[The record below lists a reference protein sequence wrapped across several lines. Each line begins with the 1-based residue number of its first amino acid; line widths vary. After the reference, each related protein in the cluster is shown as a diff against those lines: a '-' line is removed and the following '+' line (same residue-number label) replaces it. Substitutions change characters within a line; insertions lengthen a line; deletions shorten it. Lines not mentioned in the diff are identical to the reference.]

1 MDNLTHSFVG
11 LAAAK
16 AGLERASPYAT
27 FICVAAANLP
37 DIDIVTLAGGP
48 RAYLA
53 NHRGITHSLVGALA
67 LGLALP
73 ALFVACE
80 RLLARLRGS
89 EPRARLKGLLLC
101 SLVLTASH
109 PLLDWTNSYG
119 LRPFL
124 PWDGRWV
131 YGDILFIIDPWI
143 WLVLGGACF
152 LLTSKTRPRAAAW
165 AVLACVLSLL
175 FVLFRRGSGAGP
187 HAAAYAVWFGGVAV
201 FFALHR
207 SGLSRLR
214 GERVAVSA
222 LALVA
227 LYCGALALFHHA
239 ALEDSRA
246 TAQTL
251 AVRGGERVMR
261 VAATPALADP
271 LGWRCLA
278 ETDRATLRFD
288 LTLGEKSTAENPRG
302 LLRVE
307 KPEGAERVLVERAS
321 ADERARVLLGFAR
334 FPVAR
339 VLPAQG
345 GAALVQF
352 ADLRFTEPGE
362 RARVGGFALDVPV
375 TPGQ

>member
-1 MDNLTHSFVG
+1 VDNLTHSLVG

-27 FICVAAANLP
+27 VVCVAASNLP

-48 RAYLA
+48 AAYLA
-53 NHRGITHSLVGALA
+53 NHRGITHSLVGAFA

-80 RLLARLRGS
+80 RLLARLRGQK
-89 EPRARLKGLLLC
+89 PRARFRRLLAC
-101 SLVLTASH
+101 SLVLVASH

-131 YGDILFIIDPWI
+131 YGDLLFIVDPWV

-152 LLTSKTRPRAAAW
+152 LLTAKTWPRALAW
-165 AVLACVLSLL
+165 AALAVVLSLL
-175 FVLFRRGSGAGP
+175 FVSFLRRTGTGLP
-187 HAAAYAVWFGGVAV
+187 VAAYAVWFGGLAA
-201 FFALHR
+201 FFLLRR
-207 SGLSRLR
+207 SGLAKRR
-214 GERVAVSA
+214 GRWVAAGA

-227 LYCGALALFHHA
+227 LYCGALALLHHG

-246 TAQTL
+246 AAEGL
-251 AVRGGERVMR
+251 AGRQGEHVLR

-271 LGWRCLA
+271 LAWRCFA

-288 LTLGEKSTAENPRG
+288 LSLGEQAPAENPRG

-307 KPEGAERVLVERAS
+307 KPEGAARELVERAA

-339 VLPAQG
+339 VLPSQG
-345 GAALVQF
+345 GASVVQF
-352 ADLRFTEPGE
+352 ADLRFTEPGA

-375 TPGQ
+375 MTGK

>member
-1 MDNLTHSFVG
+1 MDNLTHSLVG

-27 FICVAAANLP
+27 LVCVLAANLP
-37 DIDIVTLAGGP
+37 DVDIVTLAGGP

-67 LGLALP
+67 LALALP
-73 ALFVACE
+73 VLFFACE
-80 RLLARLRGS
+80 RLLARLRGR
-89 EPRARLKGLLLC
+89 EPRARFKGLLVC
-101 SLVLTASH
+101 SLILVASH

-131 YGDILFIIDPWI
+131 YGDLLYIVDPWI
-143 WLVLGGACF
+143 WLALGGACF
-152 LLTSKTRPRAAAW
+152 LLTAKTRPRAAVW
-165 AVLACVLSLL
+165 AVLACALSLL
-175 FVLFRRGSGAGP
+175 FVSFRRGSGAGP
-187 HAAAYAVWFGGVAV
+187 HVAAYAVWFGGLAL
-201 FFALHR
+201 FFALHL
-207 SGLSRLR
+207 SGLAERG
-214 GERVAVSA
+214 GERVAAAA

-246 TAQTL
+246 TAQSL
-251 AVRGGERVMR
+251 AARGGERVLR

-271 LGWRCLA
+271 LAWRCFA

-288 LTLGEKSTAENPRG
+288 LSLGDESRAENPRG

-307 KPEGAERVLVERAS
+307 KPEGAARALVERAS
-321 ADERARVLLGFAR
+321 ADANARVLLGFAR

-339 VLPAQG
+339 VLPAPG
-345 GAALVQF
+345 GGALVQF
-352 ADLRFTEPGE
+352 ADLRFTEPGA
-362 RARVGGFALDVPV
+362 RARVGGFSLDVPV
-375 TPGQ
+375 TPGR